1 MLLYNVKCQG
11 YNFGKTNRA
20 GVKITPLL
28 LTQIK
33 VNIMQK
39 RFPFEVST
47 IWYKMI
53 KEIEILWRYL
63 YMATAWTQGLD

>member
-1 MLLYNVKCQG
+1 MLNAKVTTL
-11 YNFGKTNRA
+11 GKPT
-20 GVKITPLL
+20 GWGLKLPPLL

-33 VNIMQK
+33 VNIVQK

-53 KEIEILWRYL
+53 KEMEILWRYL